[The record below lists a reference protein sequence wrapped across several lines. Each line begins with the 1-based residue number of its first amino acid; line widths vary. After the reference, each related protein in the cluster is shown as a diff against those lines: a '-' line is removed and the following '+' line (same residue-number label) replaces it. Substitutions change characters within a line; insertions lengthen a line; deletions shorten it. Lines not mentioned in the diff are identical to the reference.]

1 MKVLIFLT
9 NIFLHIVD
17 DFYLQGIMANM
28 KQKKWW
34 QEQTQDP
41 KYKNDYIV
49 VLCLHGFSWA
59 FITHLVYLALFALN
73 SNNRAL
79 EQFIIYSVLINA
91 CIHAFIDNL
100 KANKFKINLVQDQ
113 LLHIIQIGVTFAAYN
128 LIK

>member
-1 MKVLIFLT
+1 MLIFLT

-34 QEQTQDP
+34 AEQTQDP
-41 KYKNDYIV
+41 KYKYDYII
-49 VLCLHGFSWA
+49 VLFLHGFSWA
-59 FITHLVYLALFALN
+59 FITHIVYLAIFVLN
-73 SNNRAL
+73 SSDTAVKSFVVCSIL
-79 EQFIIYSVLINA
+79 VNA

-100 KANKFKINLVQDQ
+100 KANKFKINLIQDQ
-113 LLHIIQIGVTFAAYN
+113 LLHIIQIALTAAIYN